1 VYCKSGLY
9 HLYRLSQLYH
19 LYRYQTEAN
28 MTLVRDPACGEIPT
42 QPAEPGQVDGSLVDM
57 DRVGEPEA
65 TQTLAPGLILRVA
78 SLAVIY
84 EIIWHAF
91 FCL

>member
-1 VYCKSGLY
+1 
-9 HLYRLSQLYH
+9 
-19 LYRYQTEAN
+19 
-28 MTLVRDPACGEIPT
+28 MTLVRDPTCGEIPT
-42 QPAEPGQVDGSLVDM
+42 FFQAQPAEPGQVDGSLVDM